1 MAVTEQQPK
10 SCSVNDTSS
19 INETHESST
28 AEVSS
33 ENAQRILVA
42 EDSPV
47 TQDLLKLVL
56 EERGHHVEVVADGE
70 AALAELKVNTYD
82 VVLMDFHLPKMDGL
96 EVAFQFHADNTI
108 EHRPRF
114 VAITSDIKGL
124 LSHSSNCEN
133 FDEVIPKPFE
143 LEDVLAAIEDDSKK
157 KKNVSPPTHLPVPS
171 TAASKPNKTGFLEAH
186 DYQFLRWPDDFNAD
200 RLSAR
205 GLHAS
210 LGKGQFDAIL
220 LNEPASVRDLSVIW
234 TTKTLHLLPV
244 IDMTGSIPK
253 QVDLD
258 GSKISVEETDKLDNL
273 IHSFR
278 ERRAELHDD
287 LVYTDDIGEKLVGRI
302 FVSGGSLEPGYD
314 PSSRELTCYNTV
326 LDFRSIDKEIKELL
340 THGFV
345 SQNFFDRLHT
355 CGRCGSSHF
364 NIREECTE
372 CGSSNLEEE
381 SYLHHFKCAY
391 QGPES
396 DFRVDDDLVCP
407 KCRQELTHFS
417 VDYDK
422 PGSMLQCQ
430 SCGHATSEPDIGF
443 VCMECE
449 AHYDGDTVRMRDV
462 YAYELTSLGTDFA
475 KAGRAILDD
484 NNATLRFAE
493 LPLEL
498 IVSMNA
504 ELKKYKADKT
514 PFSLLNISYRNERE
528 VEHAEGVRMFEQS
541 RALLLENLHNIVRK
555 QDFVV
560 KGHNYD
566 FVLLK
571 GTPTSE
577 ILAGLD
583 ELCAEATASLRVDL
597 GLHIDVFGPEDFN

>member
-1 MAVTEQQPK
+1 MVSAKQKTRSRSKNDPLAVK
-10 SCSVNDTSS
+10 
-19 INETHESST
+19 ESRDSPS
-28 AEVSS
+28 AVPCA

-56 EERGHHVEVVADGE
+56 EQRGHHVEVVADGE
-70 AALAELKVNTYD
+70 AALAELKANSYD

-96 EVAFQFHADNTI
+96 EVAFQFHADTTI

-143 LEDVLAAIEDDSKK
+143 LEDIFAAIEDDNKK
-157 KKNVSPPTHLPVPS
+157 KKKLSPPAHLPVPS
-171 TAASKPNKTGFLEAH
+171 KASTKPQKTSFLEAQG
-186 DYQFLRWPDDFNAD
+186 YRFLRWPDDFNAD

-205 GLHAS
+205 GLQAS
-210 LGKGQFDAIL
+210 LGREQFDAIL
-220 LNEPASVRDLSVIW
+220 LNEPVSVRDLSVVW

-253 QVDLD
+253 QADLD
-258 GSKISVEETDKLDNL
+258 GSKISVEEINKLDNL
-273 IHSFR
+273 IQSFR

-302 FVSGGSLEPGYD
+302 FVSGGSLEPRYD
-314 PSSRELTCYNTV
+314 PSSREYTCYNTV
-326 LDFRSIDKEIKELL
+326 LDFRSIDKEIKELH
-340 THGFV
+340 TRGFIG
-345 SQNFFDRLHT
+345 QNFFDRFHT

-430 SCGHATSEPDIGF
+430 SCGHATSEPRIGF

-583 ELCAEATASLRVDL
+583 DLCAEATACLRVDL